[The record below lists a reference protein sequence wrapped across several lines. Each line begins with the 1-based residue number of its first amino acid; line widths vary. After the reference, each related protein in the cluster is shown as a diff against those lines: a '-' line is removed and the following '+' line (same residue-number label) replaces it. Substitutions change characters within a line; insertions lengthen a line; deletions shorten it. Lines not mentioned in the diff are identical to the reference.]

1 MKDLIKLRSRGGAEN
16 YLKKLIKKDGSE
28 SLTYVLKTDTPYLRG
43 GEVSNGNKFIDPSG
57 GPMIV
62 AGDYNDRYFNGG
74 MELAVWAGTEH
85 NSTSIQTARPYIQG
99 SVSEVYYRDAWIT

>member
-28 SLTYVLKTDTPYLRG
+28 SLTYVLKTDVPYLRV
-43 GEVSNGNKFIDPSG
+43 GEVGNGSKFIDPSG

-62 AGDYNDRYFNGG
+62 VGDYL
-74 MELAVWAGTEH
+74 EEAEAVVE
-85 NSTSIQTARPYIQG
+85 SIDFAEGYGWT
-99 SVSEVYYRDAWIT
+99 ITFKKK